1 MLPQRGFAVGIDRW
15 QQVYVSEGAEDI
27 KSYRYCSTCKHWRGE
42 QTSHCSACGYCV
54 EEFDHH
60 CGVLGCCIGRLNRR
74 FFVSFLIFTAFAAI
88 LCAVQS
94 GIALVELGDRWT
106 VRKAALVL
114 ICVAAGYAS
123 TVIAFAAV
131 HCVMFVMGTTTAGNL
146 KGRGAGRR
154 RGCGGGGGDGRAIVQ
169 DLEAAFADDG
179 ERSYCEALRMRVF
192 GPLRLCP
199 LLFPPTSSRA
209 ALSPSSIAF
218 V

>member
-131 HCVMFVMGTTTAGNL
+131 HCVMFVM
-146 KGRGAGRR
+146 
-154 RGCGGGGGDGRAIVQ
+154 Q
-169 DLEAAFADDG
+169 F
-179 ERSYCEALRMRVF
+179 
-192 GPLRLCP
+192 
-199 LLFPPTSSRA
+199 LLTSRA
-209 ALSPSSIAF
+209 HVKLSRVPRYFWRSPISNLTVRPAVTIISTSGQWIVA
-218 V
+218 